1 VDRQLKSTLIV
12 IGVIALLG
20 MGAAA
25 DQIRERMLTDRPLA
39 VTPSTLHSIVVR
51 SQGLPERRF
60 EHRLGHWRMTA
71 PYDAAVADATVQS
84 LIGVLRAPSHQR
96 YPEKEFDPG
105 AIGLANPVA
114 SIEFD
119 GVVYPFGAQSA
130 LHQERYVRSGHEIV
144 LVPDRYLVL
153 LTQPAEQLV
162 DPRPFADFAEIA
174 DIRAGGSSLPASA
187 VVTLPGLSARR
198 VVARSGDPPGLR
210 IELTNGSGHRR
221 VFALQTVGDG
231 LSVAPLDVALTYQ
244 IDSVPPALRQ
254 ALAGRDTASARDAH

>member
-1 VDRQLKSTLIV
+1 MDRQLKSTLIV

-20 MGAAA
+20 LGAAA

-39 VTPSTLHSIVVR
+39 ATPATLHSIVIR

-71 PYDAAVADATVQS
+71 PYDAAVPDATIQS

-96 YPEKEFDPG
+96 YPEKDFEPG
-105 AIGLANPVA
+105 VIGLANPVA

-119 GVVYPFGAQSA
+119 GVIYPFGAESA

-153 LTQPAEQLV
+153 LTQPAEQLI
-162 DPRPFADFAEIA
+162 DPRPFADLAMVAEAAIEGIA
-174 DIRAGGSSLPASA
+174 LPASA
-187 VVTLPGLSARR
+187 VVTLQSLSARR
-198 VVARSGDPPGLR
+198 VTARSGEPQGNRLEVSD
-210 IELTNGSGHRR
+210 GSGRR
-221 VFALQTVGDG
+221 RSFVLRRAGDG
-231 LSVAPLDVALTYQ
+231 LTVAPIDLALEYQ
-244 IDSVPPALRQ
+244 IDSAPPALLQ
-254 ALAGRDTASARDAH
+254 ALANHPATAATP